1 MDELTAA
8 LRTIIR
14 DEVARQL
21 AELLPAQPA
30 PETTPELLGVE
41 QAAARLGLQPKT
53 LYEWR
58 RLHKG
63 PPSLR
68 VGRLVKY
75 RADVLDEWIN
85 RPTFG
90 DDILTLH
97 EAAEYTRKHW
107 RTIADACRS
116 SELRGIQR
124 TRNATWRVRREDLDT
139 WLGIEPPQHRSHLG
153 PR

>member
-1 MDELTAA
+1 MDELIEA
-8 LRTIIR
+8 LRTVIR

-21 AELLPAQPA
+21 AELLPPQPA
-30 PETTPELLGVE
+30 PDVTPELLGVE

-75 RADVLDEWIN
+75 RSDVLDEWIS
-85 RPTFG
+85 RPRPG
-90 DDILTLH
+90 DDILTLR
-97 EAAEYTRKHW
+97 EAAEYTRKHS

-116 SELRGIQR
+116 GELKGIQR
-124 TRNATWRVRREDLDT
+124 TQNATWRVRREDLDT
-139 WLGIEPPQHRSHLG
+139 WMGVRPPSRRG
-153 PR
+153 PLQAL

>member
-1 MDELTAA
+1 MDELLTA
-8 LRTIIR
+8 LRAAIR

-30 PETTPELLGVE
+30 PEASPELLGVE
-41 QAAARLGLQPKT
+41 QAAARLGVQPKT

-75 RADVLDEWIN
+75 RSDVLDEWIN
-85 RPTFG
+85 RPRSG
-90 DDILTLH
+90 DDILTLR
-97 EAAEYTRKHW
+97 EAADYTRTHW
-107 RTIADACRS
+107 RTIADACRAG
-116 SELRGIQR
+116 ELKGIQR

-139 WLGIEPPQHRSHLG
+139 WMGVTPPVRRGPLRSL
-153 PR
+153 